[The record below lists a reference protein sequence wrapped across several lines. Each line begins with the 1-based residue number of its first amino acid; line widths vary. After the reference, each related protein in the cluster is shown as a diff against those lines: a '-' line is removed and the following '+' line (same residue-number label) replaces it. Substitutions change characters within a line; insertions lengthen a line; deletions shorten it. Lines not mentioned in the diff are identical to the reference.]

1 MEAISFFI
9 EFIPLLVELSTNCQY
24 NVHVEMIAKG
34 LSSHMEAATP
44 LTYPTSYCQLPN
56 IGRSKED
63 RAKELIP
70 MRKFWISIIFV
81 LSLLAGGCAAEH
93 EPDDLFSFK
102 GTKIGDNSK
111 LGGIVR
117 LLPGHDQ
124 FEGME
129 LQTKNE
135 PYELKLFY
143 ETADGPFTDEI
154 LLHNVTTFFTLVP
167 NAGTVTVVID
177 GTQHRAERGVLEN
190 WYGQKLTEIQTEK
203 ELKEMED
210 AHPAN
215 AGEMAMIFNS

>member
-1 MEAISFFI
+1 MKKS
-9 EFIPLLVELSTNCQY
+9 
-24 NVHVEMIAKG
+24 
-34 LSSHMEAATP
+34 
-44 LTYPTSYCQLPN
+44 
-56 IGRSKED
+56 
-63 RAKELIP
+63 
-70 MRKFWISIIFV
+70 WISLVFV
-81 LSLLAGGCAAEH
+81 LFLIVSGCAAESGS
-93 EPDDLFSFK
+93 EDLFSYQ

-143 ETADGPFTDEI
+143 ETADGAFTDEM
-154 LLHNVTTFFTLVP
+154 LMHNTTVFFTLVP

-177 GTQHRAERGVLEN
+177 GTPHRAERGVMEN
-190 WYGQKLTEIQTEK
+190 WYGEKLTEIQTEE
-203 ELKEMED
+203 ELKELED

-215 AGEMAMIFNS
+215 AGEMAMIFSS

>member
-9 EFIPLLVELSTNCQY
+9 EFILLPVELSTNCQY
-24 NVHVEMIAKG
+24 SVHGELNAKG
-34 LSSHMEAATP
+34 LSSHLGVATP
-44 LTYPTSYCQLPN
+44 LTYPSSYCQLPN
-56 IGRSKED
+56 SGRLKGNGV
-63 RAKELIP
+63 KELESL
-70 MRKFWISIIFV
+70 RKFWVSIILV
-81 LSLLAGGCAAEH
+81 LCLLASGCATERSS
-93 EPDDLFSFK
+93 DDLFSYK

-143 ETADGPFTDEI
+143 ETVDGPFTDEMLMHI
-154 LLHNVTTFFTLVP
+154 VTTFFTLVP

-177 GTQHRAERGVLEN
+177 GTPHRAERGVLEN
-190 WYGQKLTEIQTEK
+190 WYGRKLTEIQTEK
-203 ELKEMED
+203 ELKELEA

-215 AGEMAMIFNS
+215 SGEMAMIFSS